1 MNDNQEIL
9 NAIQGVSTKEP
20 DTTLSTGIAGSNM
33 PAVSGGGGLP
43 APTGAGQ
50 ATPSYM
56 NTMQGILGGPQQFN
70 PLQQMYSPMIRHGIG
85 KDNWSSSMGLDQQS
99 ILNNI
104 GLGGQQ

>member
-1 MNDNQEIL
+1 MNQGNQDIL
-9 NAIQGVSTKEP
+9 NAIQGVSAQSP

-33 PAVSGGGGLP
+33 PAMTGGTP
-43 APTGAGQ
+43 SSPTGPGQ
-50 ATPSYM
+50 GTPNYM

-70 PLQQMYSPMIRHGIG
+70 PLQQMYNPMIRHGIG

-104 GLGGQQ
+104 GLGGQV